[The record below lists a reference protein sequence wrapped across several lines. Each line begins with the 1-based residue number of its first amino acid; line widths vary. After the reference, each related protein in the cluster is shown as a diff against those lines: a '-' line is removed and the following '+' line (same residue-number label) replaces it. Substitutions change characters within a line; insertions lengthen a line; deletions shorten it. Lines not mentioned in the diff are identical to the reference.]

1 MMHLPKAIHLM
12 ELLIQ
17 TDLRCLLS
25 VLSERPAPASP
36 SAGKFG
42 TQQKLTNSPA
52 PPAVHMPEASA
63 LPSSPANSL
72 GEQGDMDENSEQP
85 ASPSVASVPHTHLQH
100 SPMISPSSPAVPL
113 ISLARTT
120 KASAMVSPHSTLG
133 PSPSEQ
139 NPGGA
144 DADSRL
150 ANLKSTVLEALR
162 SLLKEL
168 HNLEDELQ
176 SATTP
181 EKIVEIAK
189 LVREVKKSTDAQKA
203 GV

>member
-1 MMHLPKAIHLM
+1 VIS
-12 ELLIQ
+12 
-17 TDLRCLLS
+17 T
-25 VLSERPAPASP
+25 VLWLTAS
-36 SAGKFG
+36 
-42 TQQKLTNSPA
+42 
-52 PPAVHMPEASA
+52 HCW
-63 LPSSPANSL
+63 
-72 GEQGDMDENSEQP
+72 
-85 ASPSVASVPHTHLQH
+85 
-100 SPMISPSSPAVPL
+100 
-113 ISLARTT
+113 R
-120 KASAMVSPHSTLG
+120 
-133 PSPSEQ
+133 
-139 NPGGA
+139 A